1 VSGFRDEY
9 DPGNLCFSW
18 TTPVPSLSTG
28 RPEVDRGKMEGTT
41 RGHAEGILYARNHR
55 HVDPVAEQNRAD
67 HLTILRRANMRCRIL
82 TCSHTV
88 NTLALHRAL
97 IPSLKRFDLGRVLA
111 YGLSS

>member
-1 VSGFRDEY
+1 
-9 DPGNLCFSW
+9 
-18 TTPVPSLSTG
+18 
-28 RPEVDRGKMEGTT
+28 MEGTT

-55 HVDPVAEQNRAD
+55 HVDPVAEQNIAEQNRPD
-67 HLTILRRANMRCRIL
+67 HLTILRRADMRWRIL